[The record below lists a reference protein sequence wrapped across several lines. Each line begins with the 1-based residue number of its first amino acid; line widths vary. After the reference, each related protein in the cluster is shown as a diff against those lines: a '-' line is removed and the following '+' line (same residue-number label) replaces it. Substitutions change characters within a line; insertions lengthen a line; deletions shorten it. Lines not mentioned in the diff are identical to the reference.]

1 MSLCVLAG
9 TKVATFAVSIF
20 TLTWLHSVEK
30 TEWQEDWKIIN
41 SKLKIVEARVKG
53 SGAGM
58 EPPENSKLVKG
69 WYVYRHKVTAKDEIL
84 LATSETNIKN
94 WSICYNGKCQEL
106 PKNENKPLKLY
117 VCDSK

>member
-9 TKVATFAVSIF
+9 AKVTTFAISFF
-20 TLTWLHSVEK
+20 TLTWMHSVEK
-30 TEWQEDWKIIN
+30 VEWQEDWRIIN
-41 SKLKIVEARVKG
+41 SKLKIIEARIKG

-58 EPPENSKLVKG
+58 EPPDDAKLVKG
-69 WYVYRHKVTAKDEIL
+69 WWVYKPSISAKDELI
-84 LATSETNIKN
+84 LATSQTNIKN
-94 WSICYNGKCQEL
+94 WNICFNGKCKEL

>member
-41 SKLKIVEARVKG
+41 SKLKIVEARVKV
-53 SGAGM
+53 
-58 EPPENSKLVKG
+58 LVLA
-69 WYVYRHKVTAKDEIL
+69 WSL
-84 LATSETNIKN
+84 LRIQN
-94 WSICYNGKCQEL
+94 
-106 PKNENKPLKLY
+106 
-117 VCDSK
+117 